1 MLLLQVVCFSNNI
14 MGMEIVISLCM
25 CTTLAES
32 DDDVWSSSEEEDKQ
46 PEKKIGSLEML
57 IPKGYTLA
65 QLSACV
71 TL

>member
-1 MLLLQVVCFSNNI
+1 MLLFQVVCISN
-14 MGMEIVISLCM
+14 MGIEIVISLCM

-46 PEKKIGSLEML
+46 LEKKIGSLEML
-57 IPKGYTLA
+57 IPKGTLA